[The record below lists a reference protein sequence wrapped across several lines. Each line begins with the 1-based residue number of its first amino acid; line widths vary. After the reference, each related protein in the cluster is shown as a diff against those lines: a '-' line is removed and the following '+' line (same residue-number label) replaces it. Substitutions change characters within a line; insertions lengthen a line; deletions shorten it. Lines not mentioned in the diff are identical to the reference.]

1 MTRHLVAT
9 LAAMMSL
16 AGAAHSEIRTS
27 TLRVGMTCPVSD
39 PPVYE
44 LALTGIEGV
53 SEAIASYEEQ
63 RIAVTY
69 DDQILSMDD
78 LVEALENLGLAAEPA
93 ESEMEAVP
101 GDDLSDM

>member
-1 MTRHLVAT
+1 MIRHLVAT

-16 AGAAHSEIRTS
+16 AGAAHSEILTS
-27 TLRVGMTCPVSD
+27 TPRVGMTCPVSD

-44 LALTGIEGV
+44 LALTAIDGV

-69 DDQILSMDD
+69 DDETVSIDE
-78 LVEALENLGLAAEPA
+78 LVEALEDLGLAVERAEPELA
-93 ESEMEAVP
+93 APP